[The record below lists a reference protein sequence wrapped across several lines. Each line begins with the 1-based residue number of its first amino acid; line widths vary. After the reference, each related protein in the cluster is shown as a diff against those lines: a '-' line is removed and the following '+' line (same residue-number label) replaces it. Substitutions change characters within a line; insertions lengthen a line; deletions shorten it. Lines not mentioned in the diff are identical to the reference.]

1 MALGVI
7 VYLIFMSLLMVS
19 LPFLAYF
26 VMKYSLINYFGI
38 VGFPNI
44 VCSVIASV
52 MVVNGLIAVYVYKA
66 YHEPDDISAERL
78 LPQEPSVKTKRSDL
92 NLKQD

>member
-1 MALGVI
+1 
-7 VYLIFMSLLMVS
+7 MSLLMIS

-26 VMKYSLINYFGI
+26 ATKYTLINYFGV
-38 VGFPNI
+38 VGFTNI

-66 YHEPDDISAERL
+66 YCEPDDIPIERL
-78 LPQEPSVKTKRSDL
+78 LPQEPTVKTKRSDL
-92 NLKQD
+92 NLKQE

>member
-1 MALGVI
+1 
-7 VYLIFMSLLMVS
+7 MSLLMIS

-26 VMKYSLINYFGI
+26 GTKYTLINYFGI
-38 VGFPNI
+38 VGFTNI

-52 MVVNGLIAVYVYKA
+52 LVVNGLIAVYVYKA
-66 YHEPDDISAERL
+66 YHEPDDVPA
-78 LPQEPSVKTKRSDL
+78 QEPPVKTKRSDL